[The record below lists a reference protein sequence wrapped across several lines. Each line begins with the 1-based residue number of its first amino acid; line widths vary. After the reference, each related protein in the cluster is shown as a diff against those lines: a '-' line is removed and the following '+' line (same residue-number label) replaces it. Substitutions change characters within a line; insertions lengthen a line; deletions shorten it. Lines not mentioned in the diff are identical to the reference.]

1 MKLILAGLL
10 LVIAAACG
18 GVQEETVGT
27 ATITGS
33 TNVSRD
39 QAIERVTSERCNREL
54 SCGNVGPK
62 RTWETMSGC
71 RDDVRVDTKSYLKA
85 DGCGGVDFYD
95 LAVCTDAIRN
105 TQCMSDGLPKLAA
118 CDGTKLCR

>member
-10 LVIAAACG
+10 LGAAACG
-18 GVQEETVGT
+18 TNEYVVGSATV
-27 ATITGS
+27 TGS

-39 QAIERVTSERCNREL
+39 QAIDRVTTERCNREL
-54 SCGNVGPK
+54 SCGNVGPG
-62 RTWETMSGC
+62 RTWETMLGC
-71 RDDVRVDTKSYLKA
+71 RRDVGEDTKTHLKA
-85 DGCGGVDFYD
+85 DGCGAVDFYD

-105 TQCMSDGLPKLAA
+105 TQCMSEGLPKLAA